1 MRNVMKAA
9 TLESKFPLLAVE
21 NGCIVSKDADVTVA
35 FKVELPELFT
45 VTSNEYEAIHSAW
58 HKAVKVLPDFSIVHK
73 QDFFIEEKYQ
83 PEIDKDELSFL
94 SRSFER
100 HFNERPFLNHFCY
113 LFLTKTTKMRSRQES
128 TFSTLCKGK
137 IIPKEI
143 EDKET
148 VTKFLEA
155 VGQFERIMN
164 DCGFITLR
172 RLRADEIVG
181 TETTAGIVEKYFALS
196 QNDTTVLK
204 DISLNPEEMRIGD
217 DFLCLH
223 TLSDVED
230 LPGNVGTDSRY
241 ERLSTDRSD
250 CRLSFAAPVGVLLTC
265 NHVYNQYIFIDD
277 HAENLK
283 RFEQTARN
291 MQSLSRYSRSNQ
303 INREW
308 IEEYL
313 NEAHSKGLVS
323 VRCHCNVMAWSDD
336 REELKHI
343 KNDVGSQLALM
354 ECKPR
359 HNTTD
364 VPTLFWAGIPGNEGD
379 FPFEESFY
387 TFIPQALCFFTEETN
402 YKSSLSP
409 FGIKMVDRVTGRPL
423 HLDISD
429 LPMKKGVITNRNK
442 FVLGPSGSG
451 KSFFMNHL
459 VRQYYEQN
467 SHIVLVDTGNS
478 YQGLCE
484 MIHRKT
490 KGADGIYYTYS
501 EEKPISF
508 NPFFTDDYKFNVEKK
523 DSIKTL
529 LLTLWK
535 SEDDKITKTESGE
548 LGSAVSAY
556 IKKIQQDRSIVPCFD
571 TFYEYML
578 NDYRA
583 ELEKRDIKVSRD
595 DFNVDNFLTTLRQ
608 YYKGGR
614 FDFLLNSRENIDLLH
629 KRFIVFEI
637 DSIKDNAELFP
648 VVVIIIMEAF
658 INKMRRLKGIRK
670 LLIVEE
676 AWKALTTEN
685 MANYLKY
692 MYKTVRK
699 YFGEAIVVTQE
710 VDDIISS
717 PVVKESIINN
727 SDCKILLD
735 QKKYMNKFDGIQA
748 MLGLTEKEKAQ
759 ILSINLANH
768 PGRKYKEVWI
778 GLNGVQSAVYATEV
792 SPAEYLTYTTEESEK
807 TEVFNLAEELGG
819 DLELAIRRLAET
831 KYK

>member
-1 MRNVMKAA
+1 
-9 TLESKFPLLAVE
+9 
-21 NGCIVSKDADVTVA
+21 
-35 FKVELPELFT
+35 
-45 VTSNEYEAIHSAW
+45 
-58 HKAVKVLPDFSIVHK
+58 
-73 QDFFIEEKYQ
+73 
-83 PEIDKDELSFL
+83 
-94 SRSFER
+94 
-100 HFNERPFLNHFCY
+100 
-113 LFLTKTTKMRSRQES
+113 
-128 TFSTLCKGK
+128 
-137 IIPKEI
+137 
-143 EDKET
+143 
-148 VTKFLEA
+148 
-155 VGQFERIMN
+155 
-164 DCGFITLR
+164 
-172 RLRADEIVG
+172 
-181 TETTAGIVEKYFALS
+181 
-196 QNDTTVLK
+196 
-204 DISLNPEEMRIGD
+204 
-217 DFLCLH
+217 
-223 TLSDVED
+223 
-230 LPGNVGTDSRY
+230 
-241 ERLSTDRSD
+241 
-250 CRLSFAAPVGVLLTC
+250 
-265 NHVYNQYIFIDD
+265 
-277 HAENLK
+277 
-283 RFEQTARN
+283 
-291 MQSLSRYSRSNQ
+291 
-303 INREW
+303 
-308 IEEYL
+308 
-313 NEAHSKGLVS
+313 
-323 VRCHCNVMAWSDD
+323 
-336 REELKHI
+336 
-343 KNDVGSQLALM
+343 
-354 ECKPR
+354 
-359 HNTTD
+359 
-364 VPTLFWAGIPGNEGD
+364 
-379 FPFEESFY
+379 
-387 TFIPQALCFFTEETN
+387 
-402 YKSSLSP
+402 
-409 FGIKMVDRVTGRPL
+409 
-423 HLDISD
+423 
-429 LPMKKGVITNRNK
+429 
-442 FVLGPSGSG
+442 
-451 KSFFMNHL
+451 MNHL

-583 ELEKRDIKVSRD
+583 ELEKRDIKVSRE
-595 DFNVDNFLTTLRQ
+595 DFNIDNFLTTLRQ

-819 DLELAIRRLAET
+819 DLELAIKRLANRLNG
-831 KYK
+831 